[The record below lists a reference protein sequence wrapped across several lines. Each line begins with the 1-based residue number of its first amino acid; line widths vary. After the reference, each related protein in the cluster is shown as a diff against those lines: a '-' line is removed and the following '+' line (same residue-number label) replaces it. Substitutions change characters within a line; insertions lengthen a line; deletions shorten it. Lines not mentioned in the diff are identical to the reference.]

1 MPNRRSKP
9 HPAITR
15 DLRRIRALTQNV
27 QLPDVDEQ
35 TRQRLRSM
43 SMTARVRFDAGDLS
57 GALAAL
63 CEA

>member
-15 DLRRIRALTQNV
+15 DLKRIRALTQHV

-35 TRQRLRSM
+35 TRQKLRSL
-43 SMTARVRFDAGDLS
+43 TQAARTRLDAGDLP

-63 CEA
+63 CET

>member
-1 MPNRRSKP
+1 MPRRSNPKT
-9 HPAITR
+9 AVTR
-15 DLRRIRALTQNV
+15 DLKRIRALTKQV

-43 SMTARVRFDAGDLS
+43 SLTARVRFDAGDLS